1 MKKILLAILIVG
13 TTIAVGFR
21 VSADSLVYRLYNHNT
36 GEHFYT
42 TSATERD
49 FDIKVGW
56 TDEGLGWVA
65 PDKGTTVY
73 RIYNPNAV
81 GGDHYYTK
89 SKYEA
94 QSLVNKGWKWD
105 NQGKAVFYSGGN
117 LPIYVAYN
125 PNAQSGAHN
134 YTGNSN
140 EENNLINIGWKYKA
154 VAWNAVSLSVNP
166 SNNSLQELA
175 DGMNAES
182 SNIISE
188 SGGIFTKA
196 IVTVSG
202 NTLVITFTLSQNMGV
217 VSPDEIVGMKNNLA
231 SLFNEKESIFKSI
244 GIANLSVRYNF
255 KNPDGSLAASIAYP

>member
-1 MKKILLAILIVG
+1 MKKILLTLLIVG
-13 TTIAVGFR
+13 TTLAVGFR
-21 VSADSLVYRLYNHNT
+21 VSADSMVYRLYNHNT

-42 TSATERD
+42 TSATERAV
-49 FDIKVGW
+49 DISAGW

-65 PDKGTTVY
+65 PDKGITVY
-73 RIYNPNAV
+73 RLYNPNAA

-134 YTGNSN
+134 YTGNLF

-166 SNNSLQELA
+166 SNNSLLEIA
-175 DGMNAES
+175 DALNTAS
-182 SNIISE
+182 SNIVNE
-188 SGGIFTKA
+188 SGGIFNKVNVSA
-196 IVTVSG
+196 SG
-202 NTLVITFTLSQNMGV
+202 NVLVVDFTFSRNHGSL
-217 VSPDEIVGMKNNLA
+217 SPDKIQDLKKQLTPLLTENQ
-231 SLFNEKESIFKSI
+231 SIFQNA
-244 GIANLSVRYNF
+244 GISNLSIKYNF
-255 KNPDGSLAASIAYP
+255 RNPDGSLVASIVYP

>member
-1 MKKILLAILIVG
+1 MKKILLTLLIVG
-13 TTIAVGFR
+13 TTLTVGFR

-42 TSATERD
+42 TSATERAV
-49 FDIKVGW
+49 DISAGW

-65 PDKGTTVY
+65 PDKGTMVY
-73 RIYNPNAV
+73 RLYNPNAK

-94 QSLVNKGWKWD
+94 QSLVSKGWRWD

-134 YTGNSN
+134 YTGNLY
-140 EENNLINIGWKYKA
+140 EENNLINLGWKYKA
-154 VAWNAVSLSVNP
+154 VAWNAVSLSGIP
-166 SNNSLQELA
+166 TNNSLQELA
-175 DGMNAES
+175 DGMNSES
-182 SNIISE
+182 SNIVSE

-196 IVTVSG
+196 NVTVSG
-202 NTLVITFTLSQNMGV
+202 NTLVVTFTLSQNVGV
-217 VSPDEIVGMKNNLA
+217 VSSDKIAGLKNNLA
-231 SLFNEKESIFKSI
+231 SLFNENESIFKSI

-255 KNPDGSLAASIAYP
+255 KNPDGSLAASIVYP

>member
-1 MKKILLAILIVG
+1 M
-13 TTIAVGFR
+13 
-21 VSADSLVYRLYNHNT
+21 
-36 GEHFYT
+36 
-42 TSATERD
+42 
-49 FDIKVGW
+49 
-56 TDEGLGWVA
+56 
-65 PDKGTTVY
+65 
-73 RIYNPNAV
+73 
-81 GGDHYYTK
+81 
-89 SKYEA
+89 
-94 QSLVNKGWKWD
+94 
-105 NQGKAVFYSGGN
+105 
-117 LPIYVAYN
+117 
-125 PNAQSGAHN
+125 
-134 YTGNSN
+134 
-140 EENNLINIGWKYKA
+140 INIGWKYKA

-175 DGMNAES
+175 DGINAES

-231 SLFNEKESIFKSI
+231 SLFNENESIFKSI